1 MPKISQVMSRA
12 EQAMSIKYNTMVYEL
27 RQQGIDVLV
36 MSFGEAYF
44 DVPSFPI
51 DDLPKDT
58 INHYSHSRGLPT
70 LRDQLADYFASEYGV
85 GFDPAENIII
95 TAGSKAAIY
104 MTLMSIL
111 DPGDEVVYTEPAWV
125 SYPEQI
131 KLCYGVPIGV
141 PCTRGI
147 AGIAEYITSRTRAVI
162 ITNPNN
168 PSGYVYTTEELQQ
181 LVDLARERDLWLLA
195 DEAYS
200 DFAPE
205 GAFVS
210 LGSLDPDWERVVI
223 FNSMSKNFGI
233 SGWRIGYVIANSE
246 LIANILKAN
255 QHLITCPA
263 TILEYYLAKH
273 FDAIIEVTRPQMRA
287 LLETRTALSNH
298 MQEIGLLR
306 LEGDATFYFFVSI
319 GRSSLGSEAFCD
331 RLLNERHISAVPG
344 VGYGN
349 SCDRYIRVSFG
360 TATLEENMRGLNEIK
375 ELIEQTS

>member
-1 MPKISQVMSRA
+1 MPKISQVMNRA

-36 MSFGEAYF
+36 MSLGEAYF

-70 LRDQLADYFASEYGV
+70 LRDQLADYFENEYGV

-131 KLCYGVPIGV
+131 KLCYGVPVGV

-147 AGIAEYITSRTRAVI
+147 DGIAEYITSRTRAVI

-168 PSGYVYTTEELQQ
+168 PSGYVYTAEELQR

-210 LGSLDPDWERVVI
+210 LGRLDPDWERVVI

-246 LIANILKAN
+246 LIANVLKAN

-273 FDAIIEVTRPQMRA
+273 FDAIIEVTRPQMRE
-287 LLETRTALSNH
+287 LLETRSALSDH
-298 MQEIGLLR
+298 MKAIGLSR
-306 LEGDATFYFFVSI
+306 LDGDATFYFFVSI

-344 VGYGN
+344 VGYGE
-349 SCDRYIRVSFG
+349 SCDRFIRVSFG

>member
-1 MPKISQVMSRA
+1 
-12 EQAMSIKYNTMVYEL
+12 
-27 RQQGIDVLV
+27 
-36 MSFGEAYF
+36 
-44 DVPSFPI
+44 
-51 DDLPKDT
+51 
-58 INHYSHSRGLPT
+58 
-70 LRDQLADYFASEYGV
+70 
-85 GFDPAENIII
+85 
-95 TAGSKAAIY
+95 

-349 SCDRYIRVSFG
+349 FCDRYIRVSFG

>member
-1 MPKISQVMSRA
+1 M
-12 EQAMSIKYNTMVYEL
+12 
-27 RQQGIDVLV
+27 
-36 MSFGEAYF
+36 
-44 DVPSFPI
+44 
-51 DDLPKDT
+51 
-58 INHYSHSRGLPT
+58 H
-70 LRDQLADYFASEYGV
+70 
-85 GFDPAENIII
+85 
-95 TAGSKAAIY
+95 
-104 MTLMSIL
+104 
-111 DPGDEVVYTEPAWV
+111 
-125 SYPEQI
+125 
-131 KLCYGVPIGV
+131 
-141 PCTRGI
+141 
-147 AGIAEYITSRTRAVI
+147 
-162 ITNPNN
+162 
-168 PSGYVYTTEELQQ
+168 
-181 LVDLARERDLWLLA
+181 
-195 DEAYS
+195 
-200 DFAPE
+200 PE

-273 FDAIIEVTRPQMRA
+273 FDAIIEVTRPQMRE

-298 MQEIGLLR
+298 MEKIGLSR